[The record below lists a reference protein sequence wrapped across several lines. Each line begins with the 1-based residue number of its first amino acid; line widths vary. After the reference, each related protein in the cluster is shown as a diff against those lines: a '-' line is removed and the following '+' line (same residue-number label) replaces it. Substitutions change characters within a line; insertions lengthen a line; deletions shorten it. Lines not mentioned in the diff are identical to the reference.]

1 MNKRRKKT
9 ECKHTHIS
17 KKKRKSP
24 KFEAHLRAKEICT
37 HARTHARMHSNKEEK
52 KEKRNMNVF
61 PVLINHKKERDIWLE
76 NNFLYTSKT
85 PPMLNVYIY
94 LYIYNSHTE

>member
-37 HARTHARMHSNKEEK
+37 HARTHARTHAFKQRRK
-52 KEKRNMNVF
+52 KRKEKY
-61 PVLINHKKERDIWLE
+61 ERFSSV
-76 NNFLYTSKT
+76 NQ
-85 PPMLNVYIY
+85 P
-94 LYIYNSHTE
+94 